1 MAFDMECA
9 DITETNKGSKNSRKT
24 GISQTKSFIIGSA
37 SSATNT
43 GRPLED
49 AIKRGGIKDK

>member
-1 MAFDMECA
+1 MECA
-9 DITETNKGSKNSRKT
+9 DITENTKFAKNSRKT
-24 GISQTKSFIIGSA
+24 GISQTKSFIIGST

-49 AIKRGGIKDK
+49 GIKRGGIKDK